1 MRGLADGVDRLETE
15 SAFAVLARARALE
28 REGVDVVHMEIGE
41 PDFETPTHVVA
52 AAVDAMRRGDTG
64 YCATEGIP
72 ELREAAAAYLGAGRG
87 LAIDPASVLVGTGA
101 KPFLFFTIL
110 ACVNAGDEVV
120 YPDPGFP
127 IYRSAISWAGGIPVP
142 LPLREERDFSFDPDE
157 LAALL
162 SARTRLV
169 ILNSPHNPTGAVIP
183 EPDLQA
189 LALALERTDAW
200 ILADE
205 VYSKIAYDGPASSVA
220 SLPGL
225 LDRTVL
231 LDACSKTFAMTG
243 WRCGFASVPRELRR
257 PLTRFFVNCT
267 SCVPP
272 FVQWAAVAALTGTT
286 EPVVAMVAEFRRR
299 RELLVAGLDA
309 LPGVSCRTPAGAF
322 YAFPNV
328 VGTGLSS
335 DELAQRLLDET
346 GVAVLAGSSFG
357 AHGARH
363 IRLSYATSQERLV
376 EGLSR
381 IRRFLATS

>member
-1 MRGLADGVDRLETE
+1 MPGLADSVDRLETE
-15 SAFAVLARARALE
+15 SAFAVLARARELE

-41 PDFETPTHVVA
+41 PDFETPAHVVA
-52 AAVDAMRRGDTG
+52 AAVAAMRRGDTG

-87 LAIDPASVLVGTGA
+87 VAIDPASVLVGTGA

-127 IYRSAISWAGGIPVP
+127 IYRSAIAWAGGVPVS

-183 EPDLQA
+183 ERDLRAMAQ
-189 LALALERTDAW
+189 ALERTDAW

-205 VYSKIAYDGPASSVA
+205 VYSKIAYDGAAPSVA

-243 WRCGFASVPRELRR
+243 WRCGFASVPLELRR

-267 SCVPP
+267 SCVP
-272 FVQWAAVAALTGTT
+272 VQWAAVAALTGTM
-286 EPVVAMVAEFRRR
+286 ESVVAMVDEFRRR
-299 RELLVAGLDA
+299 RELVVAGLDA

-328 VGTGLSS
+328 AGTGLSS
-335 DELAQRLLDET
+335 DQLAQRLLDET
-346 GVAVLAGSSFG
+346 GVAVLAGTSFG
-357 AHGARH
+357 AQGRRH
-363 IRLSYATSQERLV
+363 LRLSYATSEERLV

-381 IRRFLATS
+381 IRRFLATG